1 MEVKVEN
8 IRTIDMLKA
17 RVKNRVARSKC
28 FKNASLILI
37 GITTLSI
44 ALNIYLIIN
53 YTMQE
58 NTSESEHHTSSSP
71 MESSRETPTV
81 PIDNSDTNP
90 GSQYP
95 TQQSTEGST
104 LHFAASASSPETEP
118 TSTPDTTSRPPFVDT
133 HTTPPSASRTRTSP
147 AVHTKNNL
155 KISPRIHSPPWAM
168 TRTVRGTT
176 TLRTSSTRKRPST
189 ASVQPDSSTT
199 THKHEEASPV
209 SPQTSASTARP
220 QRKGMEA
227 STSTTYN
234 QTS

>member
-8 IRTIDMLKA
+8 IRAIDMLKA

-71 MESSRETPTV
+71 MESSKETPTV

-90 GSQYP
+90 SSQHP
-95 TQQSTEGST
+95 TQQSAEGST
-104 LHFAASASSPETEP
+104 LHSAASASSPETEP
-118 TSTPDTTSRPPFVDT
+118 TSTPGTTSRPPSVDT

-147 AVHTKNNL
+147 AVHTKNN
-155 KISPRIHSPPWAM
+155 PRIGSRTHSPSRAM
-168 TRTVRGTT
+168 TGTVRRTT
-176 TLRTSSTRKRPST
+176 ALHTSSTRKRPST
-189 ASVQPDSSTT
+189 ASVQPDSSTI
-199 THKHEEASPV
+199 THNHEETSPV
-209 SPQTSASTARP
+209 SLQTSASTTRP
-220 QRKGMEA
+220 QRKSMEA

>member
-81 PIDNSDTNP
+81 PAENSDTNP
-90 GSQYP
+90 SSQYP

-104 LHFAASASSPETEP
+104 LHSAVSASSPETEP
-118 TSTPDTTSRPPFVDT
+118 TSTPDTTSRPPLVDT
-133 HTTPPSASRTRTSP
+133 HTTPPSASRTKTSP
-147 AVHTKNNL
+147 AVHTKNN
-155 KISPRIHSPPWAM
+155 PRTSSRTRSPPRAT
-168 TRTVRGTT
+168 TRTVRRTT
-176 TLRTSSTRKRPST
+176 TLRTSSTRKRPPT
-189 ASVQPDSSTT
+189 ASVQPDSSATI
-199 THKHEEASPV
+199 HKHEEASPV
-209 SPQTSASTARP
+209 SSQTSASTTRP
-220 QRKGMEA
+220 QRKSMEA
-227 STSTTYN
+227 STSTAYN

>member
-28 FKNASLILI
+28 FKNASLVLI

-53 YTMQE
+53 YKMQK

-81 PIDNSDTNP
+81 PTDNSDTNSSP
-90 GSQYP
+90 QHP

-104 LHFAASASSPETEP
+104 LYFAASANSPETEP
-118 TSTPDTTSRPPFVDT
+118 TSTPDTTDRPPFVDT
-133 HTTPPSASRTRTSP
+133 HTTPPSASRTKTSP
-147 AVHTKNNL
+147 AVHTKNN
-155 KISPRIHSPPWAM
+155 PRISSRTHSPPWAT
-168 TRTVRGTT
+168 TRTARRTT

-189 ASVQPDSSTT
+189 ASVQPDISAT
-199 THKHEEASPV
+199 THKNEEASPA
-209 SPQTSASTARP
+209 SPQTSASTTRT
-220 QRKGMEA
+220 QRKSVEA
-227 STSTTYN
+227 NTSTTYN

>member
-53 YTMQE
+53 YKMQG

-81 PIDNSDTNP
+81 PMDNSNTNP

-104 LHFAASASSPETEP
+104 LHFATSASSPETEP

-133 HTTPPSASRTRTSP
+133 HKTTSSASRTRTSP
-147 AVHTKNNL
+147 AVHTKNNPRT
-155 KISPRIHSPPWAM
+155 SPKTHSPPWAM

-189 ASVQPDSSTT
+189 APAQPDSSTT
-199 THKHEEASPV
+199 IHKHKEASPV
-209 SPQTSASTARP
+209 SPQASASTARP

-227 STSTTYN
+227 STPTTHS